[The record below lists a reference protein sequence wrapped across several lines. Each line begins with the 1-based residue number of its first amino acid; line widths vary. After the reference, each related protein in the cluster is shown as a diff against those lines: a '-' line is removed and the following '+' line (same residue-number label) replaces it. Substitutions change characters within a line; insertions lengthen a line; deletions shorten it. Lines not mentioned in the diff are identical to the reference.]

1 PDKSTDEVPVKV
13 TVVDP
18 RTDADKNDP
27 TGKDQQVN
35 VKGNKLPATG
45 EKVTPFVNFAALAI
59 ISSVGLLGI
68 AKGKKNGSD
77 YFR

>member
-1 PDKSTDEVPVKV
+1 
-13 TVVDP
+13 
-18 RTDADKNDP
+18 ADKNDP
-27 TGKDQQVN
+27 AGKDQQVN
-35 VKGNKLPATG
+35 GKGNKLPATG

-77 YFR
+77 